1 MKILV
6 LNGSPRPNGAT
17 ADMVNAFAQGATEAG
32 RAVNV
37 VPVARKNIKGCL
49 ACEYCHRKGNGS
61 CVQKDDM
68 QELYPEFLSSDMIV
82 FASPIYY
89 FTLSAQLQAVIHRTY
104 ALGIPRNVKK
114 TALILSSGD
123 AGVYEPAIGEYT
135 NAIVDWWG
143 VENAGIFTAHG
154 SENKSEA
161 KRRELYDFGRGLK

>member
-17 ADMVNAFAQGATEAG
+17 ADMVVAFAKGASEAG
-32 RAVNV
+32 HTVSV
-37 VPVARKNIKGCL
+37 VPVARRNVKGCL
-49 ACEYCHRKGNGS
+49 GCEYCHGKGGGN

-68 QELYPEFLSSDMIV
+68 QELYPEFLSSDMVV

-104 ALGIPRNVKK
+104 AFGIPRNVKQ

-123 AGVYEPAIGEYT
+123 AGVYEPAIGEYH
-135 NAIVDWWG
+135 NAIVEWWG
-143 VENAGIFTAHG
+143 VEDMGIFTAHG

-161 KRRELYDFGRGLK
+161 KRRELYEFGRGLK